1 MPEKVG
7 GGLGFAD
14 PRERAADAILE
25 TYGNISYAK
34 WKSLVYAGLSDS
46 DPRVKQASKW
56 LAKNWTL
63 EKHPG
68 TGSAE
73 GLFYYYLA
81 AAKTLRAS
89 TVEELVDGSGR
100 RHEWREEMERKLLAM
115 QSSDGSWVNGG
126 SSRWLED
133 RPEMVTAYALL
144 ALQETR
150 K

>member
-1 MPEKVG
+1 MGAKK
-7 GGLGFAD
+7 
-14 PRERAADAILE
+14 RAADAILE
-25 TYGNISYAK
+25 TYGNMTYTR
-34 WKSLVYAGLSDS
+34 WKSLVYEGLSGT
-46 DPRVKQASKW
+46 DPRVKQASRW
-56 LAKNWTL
+56 LARNWTL

-89 TVEELVDGSGR
+89 TAEELVDAAGGE
-100 RHEWREEMERKLLAM
+100 HAWREELQRKLLAM
-115 QSSDGSWVNGG
+115 QGGDGSWVNGESG
-126 SSRWLED
+126 RWLED